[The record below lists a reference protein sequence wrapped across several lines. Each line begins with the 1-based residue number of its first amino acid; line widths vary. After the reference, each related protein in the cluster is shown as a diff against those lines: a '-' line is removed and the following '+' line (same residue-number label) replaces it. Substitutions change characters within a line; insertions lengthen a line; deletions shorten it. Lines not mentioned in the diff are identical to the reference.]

1 MAQTKPFATYTDVD
15 GTIKRYVD
23 IDEQTT
29 SEIDHVGHTVIGM
42 ISGRSWPI
50 KERALKAAM
59 TTMTR
64 EEIGIVASFIH
75 DLEGSFRYY
84 DEIETRYKRCLDR

>member
-1 MAQTKPFATYTDVD
+1 MAQARPFATYLDID
-15 GTIKRYVD
+15 GTIRRYVD
-23 IDEQTT
+23 IDDETT
-29 SEIDHVGHTVIGM
+29 SEIDLVGHTVIGL

-64 EEIGIVASFIH
+64 EEIGIVVSFIH

-84 DEIETRYKRCLDR
+84 DEIETRHKRTLDT